1 MIRFPAFFIFMGFMP
16 VKRVG
21 GCTKNLCQLLFEMYE
36 HMFYNII
43 VRFNLMKIKERR
55 FASPGS
61 MKTFMAADAATILSV
76 YSGVLTLLI
85 GVIGFFLVRTF
96 RELDNKISAK
106 EFESALRDIE
116 KNTDDIRRIKDN
128 YLTKDDFFREQTK
141 TEKKLD
147 DMLKILMDL
156 SKNQ

>member
-1 MIRFPAFFIFMGFMP
+1 M
-16 VKRVG
+16 
-21 GCTKNLCQLLFEMYE
+21 
-36 HMFYNII
+36 
-43 VRFNLMKIKERR
+43 
-55 FASPGS
+55 AS
-61 MKTFMAADAATILSV
+61 DATMILSV

-96 RELDNKISAK
+96 RELDNKVSAK
-106 EFESALRDIE
+106 EYESAQRDIE

-156 SKNQ
+156 SKGV

>member
-1 MIRFPAFFIFMGFMP
+1 M
-16 VKRVG
+16 
-21 GCTKNLCQLLFEMYE
+21 E
-36 HMFYNII
+36 HG
-43 VRFNLMKIKERR
+43 KI
-55 FASPGS
+55 
-61 MKTFMAADAATILSV
+61 MAADATMILSV

-96 RELDNKISAK
+96 RELDGKVSSK
-106 EFESALRDIE
+106 EFESVQKDIE

-156 SKNQ
+156 SKGP

>member
-1 MIRFPAFFIFMGFMP
+1 MLPR
-16 VKRVG
+16 
-21 GCTKNLCQLLFEMYE
+21 
-36 HMFYNII
+36 
-43 VRFNLMKIKERR
+43 
-55 FASPGS
+55 GS
-61 MKTFMAADAATILSV
+61 MDIFMAADAAMILSV

-96 RELDNKISAK
+96 RELDNKVSSK
-106 EFESALRDIE
+106 EFETAQKDIE

-156 SKNQ
+156 SKGS

>member
-1 MIRFPAFFIFMGFMP
+1 
-16 VKRVG
+16 
-21 GCTKNLCQLLFEMYE
+21 
-36 HMFYNII
+36 
-43 VRFNLMKIKERR
+43 
-55 FASPGS
+55 
-61 MKTFMAADAATILSV
+61 MAADAAMILSV

-96 RELDNKISAK
+96 KELDNKISAK
-106 EFESALRDIE
+106 EFESAQKDIE

-156 SKNQ
+156 SKGA

>member
-1 MIRFPAFFIFMGFMP
+1 
-16 VKRVG
+16 
-21 GCTKNLCQLLFEMYE
+21 
-36 HMFYNII
+36 MFYNKI
-43 VRFNLMKIKERR
+43 VRFDLIVFLRKGGMLPR
-55 FASPGS
+55 GS
-61 MKTFMAADAATILSV
+61 MGKFMASDAAMILSV

-96 RELDNKISAK
+96 RELDGKVSSK
-106 EFESALRDIE
+106 EFESAQKDIE

-156 SKNQ
+156 SKGP

>member
-1 MIRFPAFFIFMGFMP
+1 
-16 VKRVG
+16 
-21 GCTKNLCQLLFEMYE
+21 
-36 HMFYNII
+36 
-43 VRFNLMKIKERR
+43 
-55 FASPGS
+55 
-61 MKTFMAADAATILSV
+61 MAADAAMILSV

-96 RELDNKISAK
+96 RELDCKVSSK
-106 EFESALRDIE
+106 EFESAQKDIE

-156 SKNQ
+156 SKGSG

>member
-1 MIRFPAFFIFMGFMP
+1 
-16 VKRVG
+16 
-21 GCTKNLCQLLFEMYE
+21 
-36 HMFYNII
+36 
-43 VRFNLMKIKERR
+43 
-55 FASPGS
+55 
-61 MKTFMAADAATILSV
+61 MAADAATILSV

-96 RELDNKISAK
+96 KELDSKTSAK
-106 EFESALRDIE
+106 EFESALKDIE

-156 SKNQ
+156 SKN

>member
-1 MIRFPAFFIFMGFMP
+1 MTG
-16 VKRVG
+16 
-21 GCTKNLCQLLFEMYE
+21 N
-36 HMFYNII
+36 
-43 VRFNLMKIKERR
+43 
-55 FASPGS
+55 
-61 MKTFMAADAATILSV
+61 AAMILSV
-76 YSGVLTLLI
+76 YSGILTLLI

-96 RELDNKISAK
+96 RELDCKVSAK
-106 EFESALRDIE
+106 EFESAQKDIE

-156 SKNQ
+156 SKVQ

>member
-1 MIRFPAFFIFMGFMP
+1 
-16 VKRVG
+16 
-21 GCTKNLCQLLFEMYE
+21 
-36 HMFYNII
+36 
-43 VRFNLMKIKERR
+43 
-55 FASPGS
+55 
-61 MKTFMAADAATILSV
+61 MAADAAAILSV

-96 RELDNKISAK
+96 RELDNKTSAK
-106 EFESALRDIE
+106 EFESTLRDIE

-147 DMLKILMDL
+147 DMLKILMDM
-156 SKNQ
+156 SKGI

>member
-1 MIRFPAFFIFMGFMP
+1 M
-16 VKRVG
+16 
-21 GCTKNLCQLLFEMYE
+21 CE
-36 HMFYNII
+36 HTFYNKI
-43 VRFNLMKIKERR
+43 VRFDLTKYFGKEEC
-55 FASPGS
+55 FPGGAWEN
-61 MKTFMAADAATILSV
+61 FMAADAAMILSV

-85 GVIGFFLVRTF
+85 GVIGFFLMRTF
-96 RELDNKISAK
+96 RELDGKVSSK
-106 EFESALRDIE
+106 EFESAQKDIE

-156 SKNQ
+156 SKIQ